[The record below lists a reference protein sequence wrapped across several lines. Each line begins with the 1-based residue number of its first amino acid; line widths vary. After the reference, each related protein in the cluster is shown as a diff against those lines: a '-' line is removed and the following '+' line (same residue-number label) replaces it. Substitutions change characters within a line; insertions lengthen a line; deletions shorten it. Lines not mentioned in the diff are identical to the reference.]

1 MDLTGSGPEG
11 DERSM
16 AVQLRGL
23 VKRFGQVVAVA
34 GADPDVRRGSC
45 FGLPGPDGAGKTT
58 WRWPRP
64 LRPDA
69 GGARVDGV
77 DIWAQPLL
85 ACSGRC
91 A

>member
-1 MDLTGSGPEG
+1 
-11 DERSM
+11 M